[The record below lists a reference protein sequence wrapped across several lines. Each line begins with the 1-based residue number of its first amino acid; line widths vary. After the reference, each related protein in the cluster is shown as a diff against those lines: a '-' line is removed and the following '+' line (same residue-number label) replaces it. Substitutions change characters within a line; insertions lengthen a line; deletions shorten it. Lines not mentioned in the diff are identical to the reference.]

1 MKSAL
6 IILTAS
12 SLIIPRIA
20 PGQTPVSISAR
31 RDSLPIVYAT
41 IEADRAG
48 MSDRDSGRWQTPA
61 PPDSAKSGAHVGA
74 HIMHALVGGVLC
86 SLSGLAIGAAV
97 GGVMDAHSNGENMF
111 PAFMLLGA
119 GGAIGGLAI
128 GLLVG
133 AVWPVK

>member
-6 IILTAS
+6 ILFTVS
-12 SLIIPRIA
+12 SLTIPRIA
-20 PGQTPVSISAR
+20 PGQTPVSVSVG

-48 MSDRDSGRWQTPA
+48 MSDRDSGGRQTPA

-74 HIMHALVGGVLC
+74 HITHALVGGILG

-97 GGVMDAHSNGENMF
+97 GGVMDAHSNGETMI
-111 PAFMLLGA
+111 PAFMVLGA

>member
-1 MKSAL
+1 MS
-6 IILTAS
+6 T
-12 SLIIPRIA
+12 
-20 PGQTPVSISAR
+20 G
-31 RDSLPIVYAT
+31 RDSPPIVYAT

-48 MSDRDSGRWQTPA
+48 MSDRDSGGPQTPA

-74 HIMHALVGGVLC
+74 HITHALVGGILG

-97 GGVMDAHSNGENMF
+97 GGWIDAHSNGENMM
-111 PAFMLLGA
+111 PAFMLLGT